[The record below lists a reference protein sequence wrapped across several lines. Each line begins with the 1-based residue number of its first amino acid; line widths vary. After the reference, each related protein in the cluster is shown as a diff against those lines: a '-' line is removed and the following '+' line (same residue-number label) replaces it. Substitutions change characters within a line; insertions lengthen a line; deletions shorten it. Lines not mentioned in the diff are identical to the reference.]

1 MHEGFRGISILFLLM
16 CLAVAAGCD
25 LRPDIRTG
33 EEPPGLVCTDLQG
46 DAVILERLKGKVV
59 VLFFWSGI
67 CCGDAVRE
75 LEPLYGRNRKK
86 GLEIVAINV
95 GETRTAVE
103 TYVADNGLTFTVA
116 TDEHSMSSWLYSV
129 SGVPTIFIL
138 DRRGIV
144 REKILGDV
152 QIGKLGRMIFKYL

>member
-1 MHEGFRGISILFLLM
+1 M
-16 CLAVAAGCD
+16 
-25 LRPDIRTG
+25 
-33 EEPPGLVCTDLQG
+33 VCTDLQG
-46 DAVILERLKGKVV
+46 DAVILERLRGKVV

-75 LEPLYGRNRKK
+75 LEPLYARSRKK

-95 GETRTAVE
+95 GETKAAVE
-103 TYVADNGLTFTVA
+103 TYAADNGLTFTVA

-152 QIGKLGRMIFKYL
+152 QTGELGRMIFKYL